1 MKANRI
7 KKMSTDSRG
16 IFILKKNISCSLF
29 AVCRREF
36 RLFFCYFDLLPLL
49 LFVPIGLT
57 WDTQCNITAFKLL
70 WKKMMI
76 FWAQSDCMQIWQ
88 STGVYRLQRFSFSIE
103 FSWMFFTLR
112 SGGGFFFCLFSVSVW
127 IFPILMHWKGD
138 TTKHIQRELNVVIVR
153 AFDVSRL
160 QEITIPKT

>member
-70 WKKMMI
+70 WKKWWYFEHRVI
-76 FWAQSDCMQIWQ
+76 ACRSDKVLVSIVCNDLAFL
-88 STGVYRLQRFSFSIE
+88 SNLAGCFSH
-103 FSWMFFTLR
+103 WDR
-112 SGGGFFFCLFSVSVW
+112 VVGFFSVYFRFPFGFSLFW
-127 IFPILMHWKGD
+127 CIEKE
-138 TTKHIQRELNVVIVR
+138 TQRNISRESSMSSLFVR
-153 AFDVSRL
+153 LTSQDY
-160 QEITIPKT
+160 KK